1 MIDIVSIILLLGCLV
16 AAVKKG
22 STNTKWIILRLVL
35 EVILLGSQA
44 TDAEEFLVEEGA
56 ELKLQL
62 LNTKLPAIEWVTS
75 IPLPVPPQVGRLVE
89 EFVLDD

>member
-22 STNTKWIILRLVL
+22 SKKTKWILLRLVL
-35 EVILLGSQA
+35 EVVLLSSQA

-56 ELKLQL
+56 ELRLRTLGQ
-62 LNTKLPAIEWVTS
+62 KLPAIEWVIS
-75 IPLPVPPQVGRLVE
+75 EPLPVPPQVEKAVE
-89 EFVLDD
+89 EYVLDC